1 MIEWFPWKD
10 EYSVGIPQVDKEH
23 KRLIALINK
32 LQDAM
37 AGAQGK
43 NVLGSVLDELV
54 SYTFVH
60 FNAEEALMQHYDF
73 PGLVDHQLEHARLK
87 TAALK
92 LSEDFRSGSVTM
104 TVQVMQFLK
113 NWLQGHIMR
122 RDQEYAKFIAA
133 SKMTAQVPERIHA

>member
-10 EYSVGIPQVDKEH
+10 EYSVGIPQVDSEH

-37 AGAQGK
+37 TSAQGK

-60 FNAEEALMQHYDF
+60 FNAEEALMQRYDF
-73 PGLVDHQLEHARLK
+73 PDLVDHQLEHARLK
-87 TAALK
+87 AAALK
-92 LSEDFRSGSVTM
+92 LNEDFRSGRVTM

-113 NWLQGHIMR
+113 NWLQGHIMH
-122 RDQEYAKFIAA
+122 RDQEYAKFIRASEMAA
-133 SKMTAQVPERIHA
+133 KVPERIHA